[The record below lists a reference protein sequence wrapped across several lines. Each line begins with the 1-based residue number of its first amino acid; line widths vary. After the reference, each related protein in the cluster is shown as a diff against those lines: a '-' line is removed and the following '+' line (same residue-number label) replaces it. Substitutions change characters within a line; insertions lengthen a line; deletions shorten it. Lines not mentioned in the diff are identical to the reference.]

1 MTNDEIKPGARV
13 SWPRCLFTLGRRRIH
28 TYTGVVES
36 FGVGGWVWVLPDG
49 RAASVPVQR
58 AQLTVLLS
66 EERA

>member
-1 MTNDEIKPGARV
+1 MTNDLHIGARV
-13 SWPRCLFTLGRRRIH
+13 SWPVCRYTLGRSHII
-28 TYTGVVES
+28 TLTGVVES